1 MDGALLIDKPAG
13 ITSFDVLKQVR
24 RMFLDSGVLYKDL
37 PKFGHGGTLDP
48 FATGLLIVL
57 IGEAT
62 KLSDMFLGSK
72 KCYEGEIQFGAATL
86 SGDIETEV
94 CEQAR
99 TPGSLEEIDSKVKLF
114 TEKPY
119 FQVPPM
125 YSAKKVNG
133 RRLYKLAR
141 KARTIERDA
150 VECEIENFEV
160 FNYEETT
167 SKFKVVCSSGTY
179 IRVLAEDLAKETDSL
194 GHLLSLRRLKS
205 GDKRLEEAVTLEV
218 MKEKFKG
225 LTLFQSKAFT
235 PLINFL
241 PKSLH
246 IDLPEEYILKVVEGK
261 HEPLKWLSFQVTE
274 MSPYLSLI
282 FEGRV
287 IAIVESDEYRWKYK
301 KVFVKL
307 KDLSEGKLK

>member
-94 CEQAR
+94 SEKTK
-99 TPGSLEEIDSKVKLF
+99 TPDSFEMIKSKAKLF
-114 TEKPY
+114 SEKPY
-119 FQVPPM
+119 LQVPPM

-141 KARTIERDA
+141 KDRTVERDA
-150 VECEIENFEV
+150 VECVIENFEV
-160 FNYEETT
+160 FNYDEST
-167 SKFKVVCSSGTY
+167 SKFKVICSSGTY
-179 IRVLAEDLAKETDSL
+179 IRVLAEDLAKEAGSL

-205 GDKRLEEAVTLEV
+205 GDKKLEESVTLEV
-218 MKEKFKG
+218 MKDKFKAS
-225 LTLFQSKAFT
+225 TLFQSKAFI

-241 PKSLH
+241 PTSQH
-246 IDLPEEYILKVVEGK
+246 IELPEEYILKVVEGK

-274 MSPYLSLI
+274 MAPYLSFI
-282 FEGRV
+282 YEGRV

-307 KDLSEGKLK
+307 KDFSEGKLK